1 VGLKALAFSNSDL
14 KNAYQRLAR
23 AFEDLDLQQELV
35 LKLRTDRHDTN
46 DAEAAFRTMR
56 RPLETYEEDRR
67 EIEEE
72 SDQHEGQRTAQ
83 AIEIRAI
90 HLGWTTVAIL

>member
-1 VGLKALAFSNSDL
+1 MPFPNSDL
-14 KNAYQRLAR
+14 KNAYQGLAR
-23 AFEDLDLQQELV
+23 AFEVLDLQQE
-35 LKLRTDRHDTN
+35 TYSEIADRPARHEQCRSRLQDHAT
-46 DAEAAFRTMR
+46 
-56 RPLETYEEDRR
+56 ETHEEDRR

-83 AIEIRAI
+83 VIRIRAI